1 MQKGASV
8 TAAEVSSMGAALSAL
23 EGRLSREVA
32 TSSERGRAAQALAQ
46 EAQAAVRSVEARL
59 DGVEAEQRQG
69 GSARGLEARCE
80 GLESELESVS
90 SIVLGIKTG
99 FDAHREKVAAHGEQI
114 EEFEQLCAVVEE
126 SVATSAADT
135 EALKRDFAGFTEEVG
150 ASTERVASLVSR
162 VLATAP
168 ENYDVVLAEA
178 NLSSVVEYNRAAGR
192 RVLKLTKSVER
203 LNDKVEAAQKGQES
217 AWQAINEMMGRMQ
230 TIRDTVVRMTR

>member
-1 MQKGASV
+1 
-8 TAAEVSSMGAALSAL
+8 
-23 EGRLSREVA
+23 
-32 TSSERGRAAQALAQ
+32 
-46 EAQAAVRSVEARL
+46 
-59 DGVEAEQRQG
+59 
-69 GSARGLEARCE
+69 
-80 GLESELESVS
+80 
-90 SIVLGIKTG
+90 
-99 FDAHREKVAAHGEQI
+99 
-114 EEFEQLCAVVEE
+114 
-126 SVATSAADT
+126 
-135 EALKRDFAGFTEEVG
+135 
-150 ASTERVASLVSR
+150 LVSR